1 MASNLAKN
9 IDDAFVRRMHFW
21 IDFPFPDEKN
31 RLRIWQN
38 IFPSVAPIHQE
49 VDFTFLARQF
59 QVSGGLIKNIAL
71 NAAFLAA
78 ESELRSITMTH
89 IVMAIKR
96 EFDKMGKP
104 CLKSEFGK
112 YYHVVN
118 DTANTPST

>member
-71 NAAFLAA
+71 NAAFL
-78 ESELRSITMTH
+78 R
-89 IVMAIKR
+89 R
-96 EFDKMGKP
+96 
-104 CLKSEFGK
+104 
-112 YYHVVN
+112 N
-118 DTANTPST
+118 QN